1 MAQFELHGFDD
12 LMMQLDRLGRTDEV
26 APKMLEE
33 AVPILRE
40 EVVSQAEKHRDTG
53 EMAASIKPTKVT
65 KSADG
70 YRVVVRPTG
79 KASGRNIRNMEK
91 LVYLEYGV
99 RGRPATPVLTTAVLN
114 ARPDVIRKMQE
125 VFTREM
131 SL

>member
-1 MAQFELHGFDD
+1 
-12 LMMQLDRLGRTDEV
+12 MMQLDRLGRTDEV

-33 AVPILRE
+33 AVPILQE

-131 SL
+131 RL

>member
-33 AVPILRE
+33 A
-40 EVVSQAEKHRDTG
+40 
-53 EMAASIKPTKVT
+53 
-65 KSADG
+65 
-70 YRVVVRPTG
+70 VVRPTG

>member
-33 AVPILRE
+33 AVPILQE

-70 YRVVVRPTG
+70 
-79 KASGRNIRNMEK
+79 SGRPGKHPEETFGIWKSWCTWNMVSGEDRR
-91 LVYLEYGV
+91 L
-99 RGRPATPVLTTAVLN
+99 R
-114 ARPDVIRKMQE
+114 
-125 VFTREM
+125 F
-131 SL
+131 

>member
-12 LMMQLDRLGRTDEV
+12 LMMQLDRIGRTDEV

-33 AVPILRE
+33 AVPILQE

-91 LVYLEYGV
+91 LVYRNMVSGEDRRL
-99 RGRPATPVLTTAVLN
+99 R
-114 ARPDVIRKMQE
+114 
-125 VFTREM
+125 
-131 SL
+131 S

>member
-33 AVPILRE
+33 AVPILQE

-70 YRVVVRPTG
+70 YRGCPADRESIRKKRSEYG
-79 KASGRNIRNMEK
+79 KAGVPGIWCPGKTGDSGSDNRCVKCKTGCDSE
-91 LVYLEYGV
+91 
-99 RGRPATPVLTTAVLN
+99 N
-114 ARPDVIRKMQE
+114 AGSIYE
-125 VFTREM
+125 EM